1 MGKPVR
7 RNRFFAAF
15 AILITGLG
23 WLTSVATQASP
34 QQPGP
39 TAAAVAAAVTGA
51 PAEQVFK
58 DIRVLKGIPAD
69 EFLDTMGMFASALL
83 FDCVS
88 CHAKEIITD
97 ENAFALETPKIQR
110 ARQMIVMTNNINR
123 LYFGGQNR
131 VTCFTCHGGGNFPR
145 SEPNLDVQYGEPI
158 EDPYAIAFVQSVAT
172 APATEIFARYLKVI
186 GGAENAAKLTS
197 FAGVGTYTGFDSN
210 DVPVPAE
217 VFVRAPNQMTTIAQA
232 QAGINAKVFDGRQ
245 GWRMQQDTPIPLFV
259 MTGDNLTGAAAEA
272 MVWFP
277 AALQKSFSQ
286 WQTNVASINGTNVL
300 AVQGSNPGGQLPI
313 RLYFDEESGMLVRMV
328 HWRRTAVGAIP
339 TRVDFE
345 DFRPVAGVQMPF
357 LWTRTWTNNQVVM
370 QMKEIR
376 PNAQVE
382 ASRFA
387 RPQVT
392 AR

>member
-1 MGKPVR
+1 MGNLVR
-7 RNRFFAAF
+7 RNPSFAALT
-15 AILITGLG
+15 ILVAGLG

-39 TAAAVAAAVTGA
+39 TAAAVAAAVKGA

-58 DIRVLKGIPAD
+58 DVRVLKGIPAD

-97 ENAFALETPKIQR
+97 ENAFALETPRIQR

-131 VTCFTCHGGGNFPR
+131 VTCFTCHGSGNAPR
-145 SEPNLDVQYGEPI
+145 SEPNLDAQYGEPV

-172 APATEIFARYLKVI
+172 QPATEIFAKYLKAI
-186 GGAENAAKLTS
+186 GGAENAARLTS
-197 FAGVGTYTGFDSN
+197 FVGTGTYTGFDTA
-210 DVPVPAE
+210 DLAVPAE
-217 VFVRAPNQMTTIAQA
+217 VFVRAPNQMATIAQA
-232 QAGINAKVFDGRQ
+232 QAGINAKVYDGKQ
-245 GWRMQQDTPIPLFV
+245 GWRLQGDTPIPL
-259 MTGDNLTGAAAEA
+259 MAMSGDNLQGAAVEA
-272 MVWFP
+272 MIWFP
-277 AALQKSFSQ
+277 ASLQKSFSQ

-300 AVQGSNPGGQLPI
+300 AVQGSNAGQLPI

-357 LWTRTWTNNQVVM
+357 LWTRTWTNNRVVM

-376 PNAQVE
+376 QNAPIE

-387 RPQVT
+387 QPTAT

>member
-15 AILITGLG
+15 AILIAGLG

-39 TAAAVAAAVTGA
+39 SAAAVAAAVTGA

-97 ENAFALETPKIQR
+97 ENAFALETPRIQR
-110 ARQMIVMTNNINR
+110 ARQMVVMTNNLNR

-131 VTCFTCHGGGNFPR
+131 VTCFTCHGGGNLPR
-145 SEPNLDVQYGEPI
+145 SEPNLDAQYGEPV
-158 EDPYAIAFVQSVAT
+158 EDPYRMAFVQSVAT
-172 APATEIFARYLKVI
+172 PPATEIFAKYLKVI
-186 GGAENAAKLTS
+186 GGADAAARLTS
-197 FAGVGTYTGFDSN
+197 FVGVGTYTGFDSN

-217 VFVRAPNQMTTIAQA
+217 VFVRAPNQMATFAQA
-232 QAGINAKVFDGRQ
+232 QAGINAKVFDGKQ
-245 GWRMQQDTPIPLFV
+245 GWRMQQDTAMPIFA
-259 MTGDNLTGAAAEA
+259 MTGDNLSGAAAEA

-277 AALQKSFSQ
+277 ASLQKSFSQ

-376 PNAQVE
+376 PNAPVD

-387 RPQVT
+387 QPT
-392 AR
+392 AATR

>member
-1 MGKPVR
+1 M
-7 RNRFFAAF
+7 
-15 AILITGLG
+15 
-23 WLTSVATQASP
+23 
-34 QQPGP
+34 
-39 TAAAVAAAVTGA
+39 
-51 PAEQVFK
+51 AEQVFK

-97 ENAFALETPKIQR
+97 ENAFSLETPLIQR
-110 ARQMIVMTNNINR
+110 ARQMVVMMNGINR
-123 LYFGGQNR
+123 LYFGGQPR
-131 VTCFTCHGGGNFPR
+131 VTCYTCHGGGNVPR

-172 APATEIFARYLKVI
+172 PPATEIFARYLKAI
-186 GGAENAAKLTS
+186 GGAENAAKFTS

-232 QAGINAKVFDGRQ
+232 QAGLNAKVFDGKQ
-245 GWRMQQDTPIPLFV
+245 GWRMQQDTPIPLMA
-259 MTGDNLTGAAAEA
+259 MTGDNLQGAAIEA
-272 MVWFP
+272 MIWFP

-286 WQTNVASINGTNVL
+286 WQTNVASINGTNVF
-300 AVQGSNPGGQLPI
+300 AVQGSNPGQPPI
-313 RLYFDEESGMLVRMV
+313 RLYFDEESGRLVRLL

-345 DFRPVAGVQMPF
+345 DFRDVAGVQMPF

-376 PNAQVE
+376 PNAPVE

-387 RPQVT
+387 QPQAI

>member
-1 MGKPVR
+1 MGKSVR
-7 RNRFFAAF
+7 RNQFCAVL
-15 AILITGLG
+15 AILVAGLG

-39 TAAAVAAAVTGA
+39 TPAAVAAAVKGA

-88 CHAKEIITD
+88 CHAKDIITD
-97 ENAFALETPKIQR
+97 ENAFAIETPRIQR
-110 ARQMIVMTNNINR
+110 ARQMVVMMNSINR
-123 LYFGGQNR
+123 LYFGGQPR
-131 VTCFTCHGGGNFPR
+131 VTCYTCHGGGNVPR
-145 SEPNLDVQYGEPI
+145 SEPNLDTQYGEPI
-158 EDPYAIAFVQSVAT
+158 EDPYAINFVQSVAT
-172 APATEIFARYLKVI
+172 IPATEIFARYLKAI
-186 GGAENAAKLTS
+186 GGAEHAAKFTS

-232 QAGINAKVFDGRQ
+232 QAGTNAKVFDGTQ
-245 GWRMQQDTPIPLFV
+245 GWRMQQDTPIPIFA
-259 MTGDNLTGAAAEA
+259 MTGDNLRGAAIEA

-277 AALQKSFSQ
+277 ASLQKSFSQ
-286 WQTNVASINGTNVL
+286 WQTNVAQINGTNVL
-300 AVQGSNPGGQLPI
+300 AVQGSNPGQLPV
-313 RLYFDEESGMLVRMV
+313 RLYFDEASGMLVRMV

-376 PNAQVE
+376 PNVPVDA
-382 ASRFA
+382 ARFTQPRPDA
-387 RPQVT
+387 R
-392 AR
+392 

>member
-7 RNRFFAAF
+7 RNQFFAAL
-15 AILITGLG
+15 AILIGGLG

-34 QQPGP
+34 QQAGP
-39 TAAAVAAAVTGA
+39 TPAAVAAAVKGA

-110 ARQMIVMTNNINR
+110 ARQMIVMTSALNR

-186 GGAENAAKLTS
+186 GGAENAARLTS

-217 VFVRAPNQMTTIAQA
+217 VFVRAPNQMTTIARA
-232 QAGINAKVFDGRQ
+232 QAGINAKVFDGKQ
-245 GWRMQQDTPIPLFV
+245 GWRMQQDTPIPLFA
-259 MTGDNLTGAAAEA
+259 MTGDNLQGAAIEA

-277 AALQKSFSQ
+277 ASLQKSFSQ
-286 WQTNVASINGTNVL
+286 WQTNVAQINGTNVL
-300 AVQGSNPGGQLPI
+300 AVQGSNPGQLPI
-313 RLYFDEESGMLVRMV
+313 RLYFNEESGRLVRLM

-345 DFRPVAGVQMPF
+345 DFRAVAGVQMPF

-376 PNAQVE
+376 PNVPVE

-387 RPQVT
+387 QPQAT